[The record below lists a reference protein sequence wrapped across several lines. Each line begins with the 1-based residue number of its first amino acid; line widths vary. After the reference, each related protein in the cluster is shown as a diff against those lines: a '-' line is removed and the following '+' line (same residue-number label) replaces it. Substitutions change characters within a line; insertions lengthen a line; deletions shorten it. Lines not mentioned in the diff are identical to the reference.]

1 MRLEEEILQDSFQSE
16 CHRAIVNI
24 LYTYHWLVEQLR
36 TILKPF
42 GITMQ
47 QYNILRILR
56 GQQSQPIGIQ
66 DIQRRMLDKSSDVS
80 RLVDRLVHRG
90 LATRTNSQIDRR
102 RKEVAIT
109 AKGLQ
114 LLERID
120 PKIQAMEQ
128 TCQTLSDREVR
139 QLNKLLDKLR
149 G

>member
-24 LYTYHWLVEQLR
+24 FYTYHYHSQAFWHHNAAIQHS
-36 TILKPF
+36 T
-42 GITMQ
+42 
-47 QYNILRILR
+47 R